1 MDYVQLG
8 SKVRE
13 QRLKKELTQEKLAEK
28 CGISSSY
35 IGIIERGDKKLSIAT
50 LVKIAS
56 VLDISTDYLLSDSL
70 DISQDARLKQVFV
83 DVKDLS
89 NNEMTMLIDVINTI
103 TRHYSK

>member
-35 IGIIERGDKKLSIAT
+35 IGIIERGDK
-50 LVKIAS
+50 
-56 VLDISTDYLLSDSL
+56 
-70 DISQDARLKQVFV
+70 
-83 DVKDLS
+83 
-89 NNEMTMLIDVINTI
+89 N
-103 TRHYSK
+103 